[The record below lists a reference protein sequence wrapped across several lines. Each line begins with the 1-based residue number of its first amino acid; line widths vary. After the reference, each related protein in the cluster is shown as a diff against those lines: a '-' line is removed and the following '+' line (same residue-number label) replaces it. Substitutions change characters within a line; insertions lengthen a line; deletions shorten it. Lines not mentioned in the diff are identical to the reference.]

1 MKHSGVISFLTWC
14 VVLLASSSKTVRAD
28 TAAGVAAM
36 KGMDWRYFVA
46 GGVCAATSHGITTPI
61 DVVKT
66 RMQAEPEVCI
76 NVFVC
81 LFLVSYVWWNAIK
94 KKRKAMKNITQK
106 GISLSDL

>member
-14 VVLLASSSKTVRAD
+14 VVLLSSSSKTARAD

-36 KGMDWRYFVA
+36 RGMDWRYFVA

-76 NVFVC
+76 SSKLFVQLLYMISRRIIVIL
-81 LFLVSYVWWNAIK
+81 LFEHLFESK
-94 KKRKAMKNITQK
+94 KGKR
-106 GISLSDL
+106 